1 VSAPDTA
8 RVLARALPYIRR
20 FSGRT
25 VVVKYGGNALAG
37 TSEGDALALFAED
50 IVLMHTVGIRPV
62 VVHGGGPQIDSML
75 RDLGIEASFVDG
87 LRVTDDATMDV
98 VGMVLNGRVN
108 PGIVAAI
115 NAFGEVAVGLS
126 GEDGKTLTAR
136 PVDAALG
143 RVGDIEHVSPGL
155 LRSLLEQGF
164 VPVMSTVA
172 CGPDGRA
179 FNVNADTAAAAIA
192 AALGA
197 EKIIYL
203 TDIAG
208 VRRRMEDAESLVATA
223 TSAELEGLLVEGVV
237 TGGMIPKVRACL
249 AALQGGVGSA
259 HILDGRVPHAL
270 LLELFTDEG
279 VGTMVVPA

>member
-1 VSAPDTA
+1 MSAADTA
-8 RVLARALPYIRR
+8 RVLTRALPYIRR

-37 TSEGDALALFAED
+37 TTDGDALALFAED
-50 IVLMHTVGIRPV
+50 VVLMHTVGIRPV
-62 VVHGGGPQIDSML
+62 VVHGGGPQIDMML
-75 RDLGIEASFVDG
+75 AELGIPASFVDG
-87 LRVTDDATMDV
+87 LRVTDDATMEV

-108 PGIVAAI
+108 PGIVSAI

-126 GEDGKTLTAR
+126 GEDGRTLSARTAD
-136 PVDAALG
+136 PALG
-143 RVGDIEHVSPGL
+143 RVGEIERVSPGL
-155 LRSLLEQGF
+155 LLSLLEQGF
-164 VPVMSTVA
+164 VPVLSTVA
-172 CGPDGRA
+172 SGPDGRA
-179 FNVNADTAAAAIA
+179 LNVNADNAAAAVA

-208 VRRRMEDAESLVATA
+208 IRRRVEDAESLVATA
-223 TSAELEGLLVEGVV
+223 TARDLEMLLADGVV

-249 AALQGGVGSA
+249 GALAGGVGSA

-279 VGTMVVPA
+279 VGTMVVAS

>member
-1 VSAPDTA
+1 MSAPDTA

>member
-1 VSAPDTA
+1 MSAPDTA

-249 AALQGGVGSA
+249 AALRGGVGSA

>member
-1 VSAPDTA
+1 
-8 RVLARALPYIRR
+8 
-20 FSGRT
+20 
-25 VVVKYGGNALAG
+25 
-37 TSEGDALALFAED
+37 
-50 IVLMHTVGIRPV
+50 
-62 VVHGGGPQIDSML
+62 
-75 RDLGIEASFVDG
+75 
-87 LRVTDDATMDV
+87 
-98 VGMVLNGRVN
+98 
-108 PGIVAAI
+108 
-115 NAFGEVAVGLS
+115 
-126 GEDGKTLTAR
+126 
-136 PVDAALG
+136 VDAALG
-143 RVGDIEHVSPGL
+143 RVGDIDHVSPGL

-172 CGPDGRA
+172 SGPDGRA

-197 EKIIYL
+197 EKIVYL

-223 TSAELEGLLVEGVV
+223 TSAELEGLLAEGVV

-249 AALQGGVGSA
+249 AALRGGVASA

-279 VGTMVVPA
+279 VGTMVVPS

>member
-1 VSAPDTA
+1 MSAMDTA
-8 RVLARALPYIRR
+8 LVLARALPYIRR

-37 TSEGDALALFAED
+37 ASDHEALRLFAED
-50 IVLMHTVGIRPV
+50 VVLMHTVGIRPV

-75 RDLGIEASFVDG
+75 SDLGIAAAFVDG

-115 NAFGEVAVGLS
+115 NEFGEVAVGLS
-126 GEDGKTLTAR
+126 GEDGRTLVGR
-136 PVDAALG
+136 PLDPALG
-143 RVGDIEHVSPGL
+143 RVGGITHVSPAL
-155 LRSLLEQGF
+155 LLSLLGQGF

-172 CGPDGRA
+172 SGGDGRPL
-179 FNVNADTAAAAIA
+179 NVNADTAAAAVA

-197 EKIIYL
+197 EKIVYL

-208 VRRRMEDAESLVATA
+208 IRRDVSDPSSLVESATC
-223 TSAELEGLLVEGVV
+223 AELEGLLADGTV

-249 AALQGGVGSA
+249 DALRGGVSSA

-279 VGTMVVPA
+279 VGTMVVP

>member
-1 VSAPDTA
+1 MSASDTA

-37 TSEGDALALFAED
+37 SNEEDSLALFAED
-50 IVLMHTVGIRPV
+50 IVLMHTVGVRPV

-75 RDLGIEASFVDG
+75 HDLGMTAPFVDG
-87 LRVTDDATMDV
+87 LRVTDDATMEV

-126 GEDGKTLTAR
+126 GEDGRTLTAR

-143 RVGDIEHVSPGL
+143 RVGDIDHVSPGL

-172 CGPDGRA
+172 SGPDGRA

-197 EKIIYL
+197 EKIVYL

-223 TSAELEGLLVEGVV
+223 TSAELEGLLAEGVV

-249 AALQGGVGSA
+249 AALRGGVASA

-279 VGTMVVPA
+279 VGTMVVAS

>member
-1 VSAPDTA
+1 MTAIDTA
-8 RVLARALPYIRR
+8 EVLARALPYIRR

-37 TSEGDALALFAED
+37 ASDDEALRLFAED
-50 IVLMHTVGIRPV
+50 VVLMHTVGIRPV
-62 VVHGGGPQIDSML
+62 IVHGGGPQIDALLSE
-75 RDLGIEASFVDG
+75 LGIAASFVDG

-115 NAFGEVAVGLS
+115 NGFGEVAVGLS
-126 GEDGKTLTAR
+126 GEDGRTLVGR
-136 PVDAALG
+136 PLGPELG
-143 RVGDIEHVSPGL
+143 RVGEIAHVSPGL
-155 LRSLLEQGF
+155 LLSLLEQGF

-172 CGPDGRA
+172 SGPDGRA
-179 FNVNADTAAAAIA
+179 LNVNADTAAAAVA
-192 AALGA
+192 CALGA
-197 EKIIYL
+197 EKIVYL

-208 VRRRMEDAESLVATA
+208 IRRDVSDPSSLVESATA
-223 TSAELEGLLVEGVV
+223 SELERLLVDGTVS
-237 TGGMIPKVRACL
+237 GGMIPKVRACL
-249 AALQGGVGSA
+249 DALRGGVASA

-279 VGTMVVPA
+279 VGTMVVP

>member
-1 VSAPDTA
+1 MSAPDTA

-143 RVGDIEHVSPGL
+143 RVGDIDHVSPGL

-179 FNVNADTAAAAIA
+179 LNVNADTAAAAIA

-249 AALQGGVGSA
+249 AALRGGVGSA

-279 VGTMVVPA
+279 VGTMVIPA

>member
-249 AALQGGVGSA
+249 AALRGGVGSA

>member
-1 VSAPDTA
+1 MSLDTA

-37 TSEGDALALFAED
+37 TTDGDALAIFAED

-62 VVHGGGPQIDSML
+62 VVHGGGPQIDAML
-75 RDLGIEASFVDG
+75 NDLGIGASFVDG

-108 PGIVAAI
+108 PAIVAAV

-126 GEDGKTLTAR
+126 GEDGRTLTAR
-136 PVDAALG
+136 PVDPALG
-143 RVGDIEHVSPGL
+143 RVGDVDHVAPAL
-155 LRSLLEQGF
+155 LHSLLDRGF

-192 AALGA
+192 TALGA
-197 EKIIYL
+197 EKIVYL

-208 VRRRMEDAESLVATA
+208 IRRRVEDPGSLVASA
-223 TSAELEGLLVEGVV
+223 TVAELEGLLAEGVV
-237 TGGMIPKVRACL
+237 SGGMIPKVRACL
-249 AALQGGVGSA
+249 DAVRGGVGSA

-279 VGTMVVPA
+279 VGTMVVAS